1 MKEAYSAIGSAYV
14 FCLRALN
21 FISVGLIFFT
31 ALWIFGD
38 ITGRFLFNH
47 PIPGTME
54 LIKTIIIPII
64 FLSLPYTLHEN
75 RHIQTTIL
83 VRRMPPSLLPWLN
96 VMIALVGALIFL
108 AVCRYGWDAAWKS
121 WIIREFEGVQ
131 LRVPVYPSRFSIVLG
146 SALMVIEFARIL
158 VNDMRN
164 AMGQKREGDR

>member
-38 ITGRFLFNH
+38 ITGRFLFTH

-96 VMIALVGALIFL
+96 VMIALAGPVLWIVG
-108 AVCRYGWDAAWKS
+108 
-121 WIIREFEGVQ
+121 
-131 LRVPVYPSRFSIVLG
+131 
-146 SALMVIEFARIL
+146 
-158 VNDMRN
+158 
-164 AMGQKREGDR
+164 

>member
-1 MKEAYSAIGSAYV
+1 MNVASAIGSSYL

-21 FISVGLIFFT
+21 SISVGLIFFT

-38 ITGRFLFNH
+38 ITGRLFFNH

-64 FLSLPYTLHEN
+64 FLSLPNTLHEN

-83 VRRMPPSLLPWLN
+83 VRRLPPSLLPWLN
-96 VMIALVGALIFL
+96 VLIALVGALIFL

-146 SALMVIEFARIL
+146 SALMVIEFARTL
-158 VNDMRN
+158 VNHMRN
-164 AMGQKREGDR
+164 AMGRKRGGDR